1 MDDPIFISQEAIWA
15 QFGKGVT
22 INDGLPVLAIY
33 DETRNEYDAMNGVAR
48 QLSFKR
54 DSGVRIKKRRSN

>member
-33 DETRNEYDAMNGVAR
+33 DETRNEYDAMNGGR
-48 QLSFKR
+48 
-54 DSGVRIKKRRSN
+54 